1 MCKIPLAPSV
11 PGVGLGL
18 RQVRDPV
25 GTDGRSSTCMGFEP
39 QTKDLLK
46 AVEGLKA
53 HTIHWHEY
61 VIKCVYFVVVN

>member
-1 MCKIPLAPSV
+1 
-11 PGVGLGL
+11 
-18 RQVRDPV
+18 
-25 GTDGRSSTCMGFEP
+25 MGFEP

-61 VIKCVYFVVVN
+61 IIKCVYFVVVN